1 MEVKMKKTLSVVG
14 ITVDQRSRHASE
26 VQEIITRYGSDIIG
40 RMGVPSP
47 DKQKGL
53 ITLVFDGPETS
64 TAKFYDELQTIA
76 DLEVKVM
83 RFSD

>member
-1 MEVKMKKTLSVVG
+1 MKKTLSVVG
-14 ITVDQRSRHASE
+14 IAVDQRARRAPE

-40 RMGVPSP
+40 RMGVPSS

-64 TAKFYDELQTIA
+64 AAQFYDELQTIT
-76 DLEVKVM
+76 DLEVQVM